1 MMQITSDDED
11 ENHGD
16 VSSMPRVNGMG
27 REPRD
32 CRRFLNLD
40 LDLLVQYPWK
50 LKVNLWII

>member
-11 ENHGD
+11 ENHSD